1 MRRQAF
7 KCRLLGAGWWRL
19 WGWWGAEGRED
30 WGRRRHWNR
39 NRNRQPDT
47 SNACKTHRNNEIYV
61 LPAVMDCNRI
71 HGMANEKGPGW
82 VPYYYNAK
90 EIWPSQNPSSPGGR
104 KWISGNDSHELLV
117 CRCLLGQPSRKVF
130 CVNFQCIKFIR
141 RALPVWTL
149 RKIRSEIQKFSR
161 FISTKEY
168 QCNYKKRK

>member
-19 WGWWGAEGRED
+19 WGWWGARGLGQTPALKSKSESTTRHFKRMQNASKQWDLRASSCYGLQSDTWDGEWEGAGLSAILLQCERD
-30 WGRRRHWNR
+30 LA
-39 NRNRQPDT
+39 QP
-47 SNACKTHRNNEIYV
+47 KPLER
-61 LPAVMDCNRI
+61 
-71 HGMANEKGPGW
+71 
-82 VPYYYNAK
+82 
-90 EIWPSQNPSSPGGR
+90 GR
-104 KWISGNDSHELLV
+104 KWISGNVNHELLV
-117 CRCLLGQPSRKVF
+117 CRCLLGQPSRKVC